1 MIKFLILTVLSPEVV
16 KIFQIKKIQI
26 FDKSNTDILDLIGD
40 CFGSYESCQKLYFK
54 QLLSP

>member
-1 MIKFLILTVLSPEVV
+1 MINLSECMVLSLGVV
-16 KIFQIKKIQI
+16 KIFQIKKIQG

-40 CFGSYESCQKLYFK
+40 CFGTDESCPKLYFK